1 MRFYSLLAAAKIN
14 LYLEIIGARPDG
26 FHELVMV
33 MQSISLS
40 DRVTVRSIG
49 VDQIRLRC
57 DNPLVPTDKTNLAYR
72 AAALLVER
80 FPAAMTRFGGVEITL
95 EKRIPV
101 GAGLAGGSSN
111 AAAVLVGLDLL
122 WELGLTQGELQVLGA
137 ELGSDVPFS
146 ILGGT
151 AIATGRGEQL
161 DPLSGV
167 DELHVVLAKYEDLA
181 VSTPWAYQTYR
192 SQFDSSYLSDEAGFA
207 LRRAEVR
214 SGAMVSALTQ
224 KDRAGIGRALCN
236 DFEKVVFEAHP
247 QVAQLRDVMTEA
259 GGLGTLMSGSGP
271 TVFTL
276 ATSAAEA
283 EAIQK
288 QVCDRIADPNLKTWT
303 ARCTASGV
311 RLDTSSKLS

>member
-14 LYLEIIGARPDG
+14 LYLEIMGARADG

-33 MQSISLS
+33 MQSISLT

-57 DNPLVPTDKTNLAYR
+57 DSPLIPTDATNLAYR
-72 AAALLVER
+72 AAALLADR
-80 FPAAMTRFGGVEITL
+80 FPAAMTRHGGVEITL

-101 GAGLAGGSSN
+101 GAGLAGGSAN

-122 WELGLTQGELQVLGA
+122 WELGLTQQELKVLGA

-161 DPLSGV
+161 DPLVGI
-167 DELHVVLAKYEDLA
+167 DNLHVVLAKYQSLA

-192 SQFDSSYLSDEAGFA
+192 SQFNNSYLSDEAGFA
-207 LRRAEVR
+207 SRRAEVR
-214 SGAMVSALTQ
+214 SGKMVSALSH
-224 KDRAGIGRALCN
+224 KDRTGVGQALHN
-236 DFEKVVFEAHP
+236 DFEKVVFAAHP
-247 QVAQLRDVMTEA
+247 QVAQLRDTMAGA

-276 ATSAAEA
+276 AESTAEA
-283 EAIQK
+283 EAIGQ
-288 QVCDRIADPNLKTWT
+288 QVRDEIADPDLKIWT
-303 ARCTASGV
+303 ARFTASGV
-311 RLDTSSKLS
+311 WLDT